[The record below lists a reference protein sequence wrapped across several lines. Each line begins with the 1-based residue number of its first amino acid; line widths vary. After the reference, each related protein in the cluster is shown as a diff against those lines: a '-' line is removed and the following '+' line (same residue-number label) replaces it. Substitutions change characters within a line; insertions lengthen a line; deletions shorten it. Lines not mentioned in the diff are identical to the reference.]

1 MDRYPD
7 FDVERSQS
15 LSFIMGC
22 SIAQKAFEDP
32 PFRNYTNIV
41 RSLIEEADRLADNC
55 HMPEFTNHAL
65 PHICSIVHRAS
76 AWASSDGWID
86 TLSPQEAGYLL
97 LALIIHDLGMLS
109 QDARDLPDAE
119 LISSRKGMSDLQS
132 WVRRTHV
139 PRLPKLTK
147 RSLQNYRKEDS
158 ELEDHLKVII
168 HIAAS
173 HSAWPWQDEFDHDT
187 VLTEKLG
194 LTASRL
200 RGLNAVVA
208 VSDLLDED
216 SNRCDTATLI
226 RHKHGSNTNI
236 AHWIRHALTASVDDV
251 FQQTVRVQFRQIPN
265 VPEDFP
271 VVYRVLRNHYRIVL
285 FYQSD
290 LKAIGA
296 EIKNVIF
303 VSDGRASMVKDE
315 LSDKMRIWEEIP
327 DFKYCLIPRLLGTFE
342 KAAKNQAELKG
353 ELRRRLDQVGMES
366 VDLSMYQNFLSPSSP
381 QTDEERI
388 LLQIAQENGSER
400 STKLDGR

>member
-1 MDRYPD
+1 MNRYPD

-22 SIAQKAFEDP
+22 SIARKAFKES

-41 RSLIEEADRLADNC
+41 QFLIEEADRLADNC

-76 AWASSDGWID
+76 AWASADEWIN
-86 TLSPQEAGYLL
+86 TLSSQEAGYLL

-139 PRLPKLTK
+139 PRLPKLAK
-147 RSLQNYRKEDS
+147 RLLQNYLLEDP
-158 ELEDHLKVII
+158 ELEDHLKIII

-173 HSAWPWQDEFDHDT
+173 HSAWPWQNEFEHDAT
-187 VLTEKLG
+187 LTEKLG
-194 LTASRL
+194 LTTSRL

-226 RHKHGSNTNI
+226 RHKHGNNTNI

-265 VPEDFP
+265 VPDDFP

-290 LKAIGA
+290 LKAVGA
-296 EIKNVIF
+296 EIKNVVF
-303 VSDGRASMVKDE
+303 VPDGQAGMVKDE
-315 LSDKMRIWEEIP
+315 LSDKMCIWEEIP
-327 DFKYCLIPRLLGTFE
+327 DFKYCLIPRLLDTFE
-342 KAAKNQAELKG
+342 QAAKNQAEPKS
-353 ELRRRLDQVGMES
+353 EFRRRLNQVGMES
-366 VDLSMYQNFLSPSSP
+366 IDLTTYQNFLSPSFP

-388 LLQIAQENGSER
+388 LLQIAQERRVRTN
-400 STKLDGR
+400 

>member
-1 MDRYPD
+1 MNRYPD

-22 SIAQKAFEDP
+22 SIARRAFEEP
-32 PFRNYTNIV
+32 PFRSYANIV
-41 RSLIEEADRLADNC
+41 RFLIEEADRLADNC

-65 PHICSIVHRAS
+65 PHICSIVQRAS
-76 AWASSDGWID
+76 AWASADGWIG
-86 TLSPQEAGYLL
+86 TLSAREAGYLL

-139 PRLPKLTK
+139 SRLPKLTK
-147 RSLQNYRKEDS
+147 RLLRDYLLEDP
-158 ELEDHLKVII
+158 ELEGHLNIII

-173 HSAWPWQDEFDHDT
+173 HSAWPWQAEFGHDSA
-187 VLTEKLG
+187 LAEELG
-194 LTASRL
+194 LDAGRL

-208 VSDLLDED
+208 VADLLDED

-236 AHWIRHALTASVDDV
+236 AHWIRHSLTASVDDV
-251 FQQTVRVQFRQIPN
+251 FGQTVRVHFRQIPN

-271 VVYRVLRNHYRIVL
+271 LVYRVLRNHYRIVL

-290 LKAIGA
+290 LKAVGA
-296 EIKNVIF
+296 EIRQVI
-303 VSDGRASMVKDE
+303 VPEGQAGMVKDE
-315 LSDKMRIWEEIP
+315 LSDKMRVWEEIP

-342 KAAKNQAELKG
+342 EAARNQAEPKG

-366 VDLSMYQNFLSPSSP
+366 VDLTAYQNFLTPSFP

-388 LLQIAQENGSER
+388 LLQIER
-400 STKLDGR
+400 RAGVN